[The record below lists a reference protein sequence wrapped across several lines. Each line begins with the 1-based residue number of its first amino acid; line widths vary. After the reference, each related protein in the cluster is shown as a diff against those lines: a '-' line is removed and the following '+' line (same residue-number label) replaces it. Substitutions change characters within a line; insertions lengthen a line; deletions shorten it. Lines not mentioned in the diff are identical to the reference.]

1 MREIAWFLAVV
12 GGMHVSTYA
21 ESLQERMGYDASD
34 RLLIIHADDA
44 GMCHTENVA
53 TIRGMEEGVVTS
65 ASIMMPCPWVPE
77 IVEYCAEHPD
87 ADFGLHITLNCE
99 WERYRWGPLAPRD
112 KVAGLLDPAGYLWES
127 VQETATH
134 ATPEE
139 VEREIRAQ
147 VETALHNGLKPTH
160 LDTHMG
166 TIYARGDYLQAALKI
181 AREYGIPFMIPDLTP
196 QVIERWGARRFLT
209 DEHAEKLRASG
220 IPLLTGLYMQYEH
233 KGLEDTRE
241 EYHEIIRNLSPGVS
255 QLIVHLGEETT
266 ELKSITNSWHIR
278 ENDYRIMTDPETKKV
293 IEEAGVQ
300 LVTWREV
307 QKAWLETK

>member
-127 VQETATH
+127 VQETAGGLLFP
-134 ATPEE
+134 AGD
-139 VEREIRAQ
+139 A
-147 VETALHNGLKPTH
+147 NGLART
-160 LDTHMG
+160 LRRLVRDSALAGRYG
-166 TIYARGDYLQAALKI
+166 TNGRQAVVARYNAARMADRTRQLYRELI
-181 AREYGIPFMIPDLTP
+181 GRPAR
-196 QVIERWGARRFLT
+196 
-209 DEHAEKLRASG
+209 
-220 IPLLTGLYMQYEH
+220 
-233 KGLEDTRE
+233 
-241 EYHEIIRNLSPGVS
+241 
-255 QLIVHLGEETT
+255 IVHG
-266 ELKSITNSWHIR
+266 
-278 ENDYRIMTDPETKKV
+278 
-293 IEEAGVQ
+293 
-300 LVTWREV
+300 
-307 QKAWLETK
+307 